1 MKKFAGF
8 GRLKGNKGVVYGVYF
23 LIFMIAFLMRLY
35 NIEYRDVWED
45 EDRQSGYAAQGL
57 FDLDI
62 TQRAAAQC
70 QPPIDP
76 FIQSIGI
83 ANFGINEMG
92 VRIHTAFLG
101 ALTVLLFYILLS
113 GILEDRFAADL
124 AGVVFA
130 FQPWL
135 IHYNRV
141 GRPVGTGV
149 FCAVLYLLVLL
160 HFLVHTKDKE
170 SNKKCF
176 ILLVIVQ
183 TWFLLSVGFQPLI
196 FVLTSSFSL
205 LPFLLN
211 KKYFYKTAAVYLASV
226 VSFALAYPILN
237 FGFTLN
243 AQKYLKPTSFLHH
256 IVTFFKNL
264 SSISFETYINYYK
277 PLVEN
282 YHFLYFTAWIL
293 GAAGFIY
300 ALISK
305 KKNTVSL
312 LFLYFLIFTF
322 VYPLLFEAG
331 FKTFINYYV
340 TLRYYLTFTPVLIAG
355 LGVGIYYALLF
366 LSHLVKIKPR
376 LGISGKYL
384 ARGFFLVIFLFSFY
398 GNTQSLKETYV
409 IQNRE
414 WEKIYELFKYHSAP
428 GDTAYIFNLAPAG
441 KWVPTYF
448 YSQNFYYKEES
459 ERYVHLKSTRG
470 IADDFRNINSGK
482 QKGNI
487 FLMILTGAEKLN
499 ESFFKGLNDISIHS
513 FCRAFI
519 VRFFNHGKLPENI
532 LEFFWRLTENLPKDK
547 HTYIVYETLFH
558 LEMARGKLKN
568 AQNILYTLRRIFPDH
583 QYNVRIN
590 QLEKKWQNEKE
601 ERIKRRKER
610 KVLKGILLD

>member
-8 GRLKGNKGVVYGVYF
+8 GSLKDNKGVVYGLYF

-45 EDRQSGYAAQGL
+45 EDRQSGYAARGL

-62 TQRAAAQC
+62 TQSAAAQC

-101 ALTVLLFYILLS
+101 ALSVLLFYILLS
-113 GILEDRFAADL
+113 GILEDRFAVGL
-124 AGVVFA
+124 ASVVFA

-149 FCAVLYLLVLL
+149 FFAVLYLLVLL
-160 HFLVHTKDKE
+160 PFLVHAQDKK
-170 SNKKCF
+170 SNRISF

-196 FVLTSSFSL
+196 FLLTSSFSL

-211 KKYFYKTAAVYLASV
+211 KKYFYKTAAVYLSSV

-237 FGFTLN
+237 LGVTLN
-243 AQKYLKPTSFLHH
+243 TRTYLQPASFSHLAAA
-256 IVTFFKNL
+256 FFKSL
-264 SSISFETYINYYK
+264 SSISFETYINYFK
-277 PLVEN
+277 PLMEN
-282 YHFLYFTAWIL
+282 YYFLYFIVLIL

-300 ALISK
+300 DLISK

-312 LFLYFLIFTF
+312 LFFYFLVFIL
-322 VYPLLFEAG
+322 VYPLVFESV
-331 FKTFINYYV
+331 FKIFINYSV

-355 LGVGIYYALLF
+355 LGVGIYYALSF
-366 LSHLVKIKPR
+366 LSHLLKIKPQLR
-376 LGISGKYL
+376 IPGKYL

-398 GNTQSLKETYV
+398 GNTRSLRETYA

-428 GDTAYIFNLAPAG
+428 GDTAYIFNLAPPW

-448 YSQNFYYKEES
+448 YCQNFYYKEES
-459 ERYVHLKSTRG
+459 ERYVHLKSRIN
-470 IADDFRNINSGK
+470 IADDFRNIDSGM
-482 QKGNI
+482 QKGSV
-487 FLMILTGAEKLN
+487 FLVILTGAEKLN
-499 ESFFKGLNDISIHS
+499 ESYFKGLNDISIHS
-513 FCRAFI
+513 FCRAFV
-519 VRFFNHGKLPENI
+519 VRFFDNGRLLENI
-532 LEFFWRLTENLPKDK
+532 PDFFWRMRKNLPQDK
-547 HTYIVYETLFH
+547 HTYIVYETLFL
-558 LEMARGKLKN
+558 LEMARGKLEE
-568 AQNILYTLRRIFPDH
+568 AQQLLYTMRRIFT
-583 QYNVRIN
+583 QGECKAKIN
-590 QLEKKWQNEKE
+590 QLENQWQKEKE
-601 ERIKRRKER
+601 ERINRRTERRKKRNKDE
-610 KVLKGILLD
+610 

>member
-1 MKKFAGF
+1 MKKLAGF
-8 GRLKGNKGVVYGVYF
+8 DRLKGNKGVVYGVYF

-35 NIEYRDVWED
+35 NIEYRDVWMD

-70 QPPIDP
+70 QPPLDP

-83 ANFGINEMG
+83 SNFGINEMG
-92 VRIHTAFLG
+92 IRIHTAFLG
-101 ALTVLLFYILLS
+101 ALAVLLFYILLS
-113 GILEDRFAADL
+113 GIVEDRFAVVL
-124 AGVVFA
+124 ASLVFA

-135 IHYNRV
+135 IHYTRV

-149 FCAVLYLLVLL
+149 FFAVLYLLVLL
-160 HFLVHTKDKE
+160 YFLVHAKDKKNNIK
-170 SNKKCF
+170 SF

-211 KKYFYKTAAVYLASV
+211 KKYFYKTAAVYLSSV

-237 FGFTLN
+237 LGFTMN
-243 AQKYLKPTSFLHH
+243 AKIYLKPASLLHY

-282 YHFLYFTAWIL
+282 YHFLYFIVLIL
-293 GAAGFIY
+293 GTAGFIY
-300 ALISK
+300 TLISK
-305 KKNTVSL
+305 KKNKVNV
-312 LFLYFLIFTF
+312 LFLYFLIFTL
-322 VYPLLFEAG
+322 VYPLVFEPG
-331 FKTFINYYV
+331 FNTFINYKAL
-340 TLRYYLTFTPVLIAG
+340 LRYYLTFTPILIAG

-366 LSHLVKIKPR
+366 LSYLVKFKPQLR
-376 LGISGKYL
+376 ISGKYL

-398 GNTQSLKETYV
+398 GNTQSLKETYM
-409 IQNRE
+409 IRNRE

-428 GDTAYIFNLAPAG
+428 GDTAYIFNLAPPW
-441 KWVPTYF
+441 KWSPTYF
-448 YSQNFYYKEES
+448 YSQKFYYKEES
-459 ERYVHLKSTRG
+459 ERYVHLKSKRDIT
-470 IADDFRNINSGK
+470 ADFRNINSGK

-487 FLMILTGAEKLN
+487 FLVILTGEKRLK
-499 ESFFKGLNDISIHS
+499 ESYFKGLNGISIHPVY
-513 FCRAFI
+513 RAFI
-519 VRFFNHGKLPENI
+519 VRFFNNGRLPENI
-532 LEFFWRLTENLPKDK
+532 LNFFWRIRKNLPPSE
-547 HTYIVYETLFH
+547 HTYIVYETLFR
-558 LEMARGKLKN
+558 LEMARGKLEN
-568 AQNILYTLRRIFPDH
+568 AQNILYSLRRVFTHD
-583 QYNVRIN
+583 QYKVKIN

-610 KVLKGILLD
+610 RKSRKIGE